1 MQYGNGLPGLT
12 ADRYMNFSSA
22 PALDKKI
29 YDLTAENIRT
39 LSKLSASTG
48 IDCELETNGVLQ
60 VSRQTGN
67 HSILLDQ
74 RVHQD

>member
-29 YDLTAENIRT
+29 YDGRERPHAVEAQRVDRDRLRVGD
-39 LSKLSASTG
+39 KWGSAS
-48 IDCELETNGVLQ
+48 
-60 VSRQTGN
+60 
-67 HSILLDQ
+67 
-74 RVHQD
+74 